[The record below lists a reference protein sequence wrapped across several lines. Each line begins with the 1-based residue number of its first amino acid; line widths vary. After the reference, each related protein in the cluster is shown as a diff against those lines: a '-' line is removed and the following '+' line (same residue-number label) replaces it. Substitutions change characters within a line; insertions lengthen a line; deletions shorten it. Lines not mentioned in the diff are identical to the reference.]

1 MGRRVGR
8 SGARRAAGAGLRP
21 FEQALLL
28 GIGVGICAVLLAP
41 LVVTKETVYPFVV
54 GKTLLC
60 RAAIEVAF
68 ALWALLAL
76 GNPRFRPPRS
86 WLLALLGVGFA
97 WSLIAAMLGA
107 SWQRSL
113 WSTYEHM
120 QGVVDSAHWLAF
132 LLVLVSVCRE
142 PSSLRIFLNVNL
154 GVSVLVAA
162 LAIALGLDWRVPFYG
177 DIVERDEG
185 RIGVPLGNAVYLGA
199 YAVMNCLLALA
210 FLAHSLCKG
219 DVADADAKPP
229 KRLAA
234 RAFWALAAAMN
245 FSVWPLTGATGALLG
260 LLGPLAL
267 LAFVLA
273 LLAPWRLRWRL
284 AAAFAPVT
292 LAGAGLALLAAGA
305 GEGLG
310 AQYGGLRQVFDAN
323 IEDLSTRNRLTAWRA
338 GVNGFAEQPFTG
350 RGPDHFGIVYAKHAT
365 VEPGM
370 EFHVYAH
377 SSLMEAAV
385 TQGGVGLALHVA
397 LWAFAFSVIWRS
409 AKRAAPKQR
418 AFPLLAGSALASYF
432 LQTQLQ
438 PPSVAVTMQFFLLLA
453 VVVRLET
460 ALRDGDGIRGASG
473 RTSSVSPIWRAALR
487 RRPLR
492 LAFAAV
498 ALGLSAV
505 GLFVNQSIFGAA
517 RAFGLATSGSATFG
531 ESAALFQRA
540 IGTFPA
546 LANEPR
552 QHFLHALLNA
562 WPLLRVRNAEMAEQ
576 LLSYAN
582 AEGAVA
588 LAVEPS
594 NWMNHRALASLY
606 RQVALTEKREYAAL
620 AQRHHRQ
627 MLALSPRAYVIQNW

>member
-142 PSSLRIFLNVNL
+142 LSSLRIFLNVNL

-284 AAAFAPVT
+284 AAAFAPVA

-323 IEDLSTRNRLTAWRA
+323 FEDLSTRSRLTAWQA
-338 GVNGFAEQPFTG
+338 GVNGFAEKPFAG

-432 LQTQLQ
+432 LQTQMQ

-453 VVVRLET
+453 VAVRLET

-473 RTSSVSPIWRAALR
+473 RTSSASPIWRAALR